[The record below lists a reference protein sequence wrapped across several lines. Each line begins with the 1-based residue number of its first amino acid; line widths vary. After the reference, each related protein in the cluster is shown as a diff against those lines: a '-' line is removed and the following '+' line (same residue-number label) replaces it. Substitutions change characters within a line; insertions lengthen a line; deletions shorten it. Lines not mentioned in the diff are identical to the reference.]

1 MTGPFAFLKVL
12 SQVIDSSPK
21 QRQVPGCL
29 QACRTQLRRASLA
42 FQCYHLVSVT
52 SELMMLVSLIDIS
65 EFLYLTPPR
74 GHCLF
79 ITISAVL
86 FFPESTLPR
95 ISLCL

>member
-1 MTGPFAFLKVL
+1 MIGQFAFLKVL

-29 QACRTQLRRASLA
+29 QACRTQLRRASL
-42 FQCYHLVSVT
+42 VSVT

-65 EFLYLTPPR
+65 EFLYLTSPR